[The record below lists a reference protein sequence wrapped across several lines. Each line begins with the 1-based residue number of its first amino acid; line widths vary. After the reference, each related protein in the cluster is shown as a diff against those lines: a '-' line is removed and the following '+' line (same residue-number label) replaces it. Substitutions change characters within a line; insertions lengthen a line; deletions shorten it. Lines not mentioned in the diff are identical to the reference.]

1 MSSKKRTKS
10 SKKPTKKVKHALSP
24 IEKELLDCCEKR
36 QPVLLHGKDDYDRE
50 KLVRKIHSLND
61 GINREWVY
69 EGNKSTKRINSMRE
83 VLRRLGKDPLADLK
97 RKKLYKGK
105 RKDIIT
111 NERIYKFKDNSK
123 YKYTDKGYENEF
135 NKYMLDC
142 NDTPRT
148 YKYDDW
154 YHKSGQAVS
163 DDLSKFEYK
172 KIDIGGEFKYDL
184 LEVGS
189 NIWRNHPDRPFFKKQ
204 YERSDT
210 KELLKYKGTLF
221 IDKLR
226 CKKKDSEDENGY
238 VELALKIES
247 IKKDPRSQR
256 GWLVLYTRYRSTFPP
271 EFIEQFEPEGLVLLN
286 SERTTTKSLLKGT
299 MQKAKAI
306 SGITKKRG
314 RKPKNPKY
322 DEFMEIT
329 KDILEDDKNASLGG
343 YVIKVKAEMKRKGL
357 KDEKKKNGLI
367 FEDSTIRT
375 YIQDHSEY
383 KKIQDRKE

>member
-1 MSSKKRTKS
+1 MSAKKQTKS
-10 SKKPTKKVKHALSP
+10 SKKPTKKDKHALSP

-36 QPVLLHGKDDYDRE
+36 QPVLLYGKDTYRRE
-50 KLVRKIHSLND
+50 ELVKKIHSLND
-61 GINREWVY
+61 GINREWEY
-69 EGNKSTKRINSMRE
+69 EGNKSTKRIDGMRE
-83 VLRRLGKDPLADLK
+83 ELRKLRTDRLLGDIR
-97 RKKLYKGK
+97 RKKLYKD
-105 RKDIIT
+105 KD
-111 NERIYKFKDNSK
+111 
-123 YKYTDKGYENEF
+123 YEGSF

-142 NDTPRT
+142 NDTSRT
-148 YKYDDW
+148 YK
-154 YHKSGQAVS
+154 HVGPKTMGGQEVLYK
-163 DDLSKFEYK
+163 LSCFEYK
-172 KIDIGGEFKYDL
+172 RIDSVGEFKPRL

-189 NIWRNHPDRPFFKKQ
+189 HIWRNHPDRLLFRKQ
-204 YERSDT
+204 HERSDT
-210 KELLKYKGTLF
+210 KELLWYKGTLF
-221 IDKLR
+221 IDKLKCTR
-226 CKKKDSEDENGY
+226 GNSEDDECY
-238 VELALKIES
+238 QELAEKIES
-247 IKKDPRSQR
+247 LREIPHSQR
-256 GWLVLYTRYRSTFPP
+256 GWLVFYTRYRSTFPP